1 MTVARILGCW
11 FRKGRLRW
19 FPGFA
24 WALMPWMLGCQQVA
38 STAINA
44 DGVRLY
50 QQGDY
55 QAASQRFM
63 HAMATDPTDADSY
76 YNLAAT
82 HHRLGKLLGR
92 EDDLKQAENLYNQC
106 LDRNPDSVECHRA
119 LAVLLNETNR
129 PDAAKRLLEGWA
141 ARNPNQADPKIE
153 LARLHEEL
161 GESDKARQR
170 LQEAL
175 AFEPNNP
182 RALTALGKLR
192 EASGE
197 FEQALAVYQRSL
209 QINRFQPEVLARV
222 AVLQTTVGNG
232 VAPPPPVNN
241 RIVTQPDRPPRY

>member
-1 MTVARILGCW
+1 MIMARVLCRWLPKNRLTWALG
-11 FRKGRLRW
+11 L
-19 FPGFA
+19 A
-24 WALMPWMLGCQQVA
+24 WAWMPWTLGCQQMA
-38 STAINA
+38 STAINT

-63 HAMATDPTDADSY
+63 HAMATDPTDPDSY

-92 EDDLKQAENLYNQC
+92 DDDLKQAENLYNQC

-119 LAVLLNETNR
+119 LAVLLNETSR
-129 PDAAKRLLEGWA
+129 PDAAMRLLEGWS
-141 ARNPNQADPKIE
+141 ARNPQQADPKIE

-161 GESDKARQR
+161 GESEKARQR

-197 FEQALAVYQRSL
+197 FQQALAVYQRSL

-232 VAPPPPVNN
+232 VTPPPPINN
-241 RIVTQPDRPPRY
+241 RMVTQPDRPSRY